1 MRYELYVITDPVLG
15 CGRSHE
21 EITRLAID
29 GGADVVQLR
38 DKTSGTRDL
47 LRAGRRMRRVTRA
60 ADVLFIVNDRV
71 DVALACRADGV
82 HLGQSDLPID
92 VARAL
97 APSEFTI
104 GVSVSHAAEAVQAV
118 QEGADYVAA
127 SPVFL
132 TASKHDTGAGCGI
145 AGIKQ
150 IRKAVDVPIIAVGGI
165 GLNNVHDVLRAGA
178 DGIAVISAVVS
189 QPNITRAAQ
198 DLKNRIVEIKTGF
211 TKQHRSW

>member
-1 MRYELYVITDPVLG
+1 MSYELYVITDPVLG

-47 LRAGRRMRRVTRA
+47 LRAGRRMRGVTRA
-60 ADVLFIVNDRV
+60 ADVLFIVNDRI
-71 DVALACRADGV
+71 DLALACSADGV
-82 HLGQSDLPID
+82 HLGQSDLPVN
-92 VARAL
+92 VARSL

-132 TASKHDTGAGCGI
+132 TASKHDAGAGCGI

-150 IRKAVDVPIIAVGGI
+150 IRNAVDVPVIAVGGI

-198 DLKNRIVEIKTGF
+198 DLKNRIAEIKTGF
-211 TKQHRSW
+211 TKQHNSW

>member
-1 MRYELYVITDPVLG
+1 MPEK
-15 CGRSHE
+15 E
-21 EITRLAID
+21 F
-29 GGADVVQLR
+29 
-38 DKTSGTRDL
+38 
-47 LRAGRRMRRVTRA
+47 RRV
-60 ADVLFIVNDRV
+60 
-71 DVALACRADGV
+71 
-82 HLGQSDLPID
+82 
-92 VARAL
+92 
-97 APSEFTI
+97 E
-104 GVSVSHAAEAVQAV
+104 
-118 QEGADYVAA
+118 EGADYVAA

>member
-38 DKTSGTRDL
+38 DKTSDTRDML
-47 LRAGRRMRRVTRA
+47 MAGRRMRKVTRA

-82 HLGQSDLPID
+82 HLGQNDLPVD

-104 GVSVSHAAEAVQAV
+104 GASVSHAAEAVQAV

-132 TASKHDTGAGCGI
+132 TTSKHDAGAGCGI

-150 IRKAVDVPIIAVGGI
+150 IRKAVDVPVIAIGGI
-165 GLNNVHDVLRAGA
+165 GLNNVHTVLRAGA
-178 DGIAVISAVVS
+178 DGVAVISAVVS